1 MGPCPSQAS
10 PALASWGGGWHTR
23 QANHHQ
29 GLDLQGA
36 WGCKLIFTLYFLLA
50 QQKGRIFPAAGQGIC
65 CCPTRSF
72 KAAKR
77 TQPGK
82 EVPERCSAPGQASE
96 HSPGWGGGLLGPDGC
111 SAPSLIGTKN
121 AKGRGLLQAQIP
133 FHGPAAARPVAGGLV
148 NTAPGTPP
156 PGPRPGPAPQQLE
169 EGQAHSQVARS
180 HQPPC
185 PFDLAGSSCCIPLP
199 ESRSQGS

>member
-1 MGPCPSQAS
+1 MLSSRTGQRAQPRV
-10 PALASWGGGWHTR
+10 GGG
-23 QANHHQ
+23 
-29 GLDLQGA
+29 G
-36 WGCKLIFTLYFLLA
+36 
-50 QQKGRIFPAAGQGIC
+50 
-65 CCPTRSF
+65 
-72 KAAKR
+72 
-77 TQPGK
+77 
-82 EVPERCSAPGQASE
+82 V
-96 HSPGWGGGLLGPDGC
+96 LGPDGC

-156 PGPRPGPAPQQLE
+156 PGLRPGPAPQQLE
-169 EGQAHSQVARS
+169 EGQAHSQVAQS